1 MNEPVRLPLFPLKTV
16 LLPGGVLPLRVF
28 EPRYMDMVTHC
39 MRESTS
45 FGVCLIAA
53 GEEVGEAAVPH
64 PVGTEARIEQW
75 DMAQAGV
82 LNLLAR
88 GGARFRIEDHE
99 VERDGLLV
107 ASVRWLEEPPAQPV
121 PDAFHARYS
130 ARARR
135 YVYRLLNRPIR
146 PALNRQYLSWE
157 PRPLDASAMDRAAQA
172 LLGEQDF
179 SAFRAQACQANHA
192 RRNLHAIQVRR
203 EPGQIVA
210 VEVQANAF
218 LHHMIRNIVGSLLLV
233 GRGERP
239 EAWIGEVLAGR
250 RRELAGPTAP
260 AAGLTFLGP
269 MYPASWGLPEEATL
283 PPAWETGE

>member
-121 PDAFHARYS
+121 PDAQADMLPLLRTVVAELGERLPPPHHFEDAGWVGARYTELLPIPLLAKQKLLELDDPL
-130 ARARR
+130 AR
-135 YVYRLLNRPIR
+135 LEILEK
-146 PALNRQYLSWE
+146 YLSQ
-157 PRPLDASAMDRAAQA
+157 RK
-172 LLGEQDF
+172 LLG
-179 SAFRAQACQANHA
+179 
-192 RRNLHAIQVRR
+192 
-203 EPGQIVA
+203 
-210 VEVQANAF
+210 
-218 LHHMIRNIVGSLLLV
+218 
-233 GRGERP
+233 
-239 EAWIGEVLAGR
+239 
-250 RRELAGPTAP
+250 
-260 AAGLTFLGP
+260 
-269 MYPASWGLPEEATL
+269 
-283 PPAWETGE
+283 

>member
-28 EPRYMDMVTHC
+28 EPRYMDMVTRC

-121 PDAFHARYS
+121 PDAQADMLP
-130 ARARR
+130 
-135 YVYRLLNRPIR
+135 LLRTVV
-146 PALNRQYLSWE
+146 AE
-157 PRPLDASAMDRAAQA
+157 
-172 LLGEQDF
+172 LGE
-179 SAFRAQACQANHA
+179 R
-192 RRNLHAIQVRR
+192 
-203 EPGQIVA
+203 
-210 VEVQANAF
+210 
-218 LHHMIRNIVGSLLLV
+218 
-233 GRGERP
+233 
-239 EAWIGEVLAGR
+239 
-250 RRELAGPTAP
+250 
-260 AAGLTFLGP
+260 
-269 MYPASWGLPEEATL
+269 L
-283 PPAWETGE
+283 PPPHHFEDAGWVGVRYTELLPIPLLAKQKLLELDDPLSRLEILQQFLREHGLLPNLA